1 MYRKKWNYN
10 INSYLLSR
18 FASIKN
24 EYPLPKVKCPWG
36 WTEFQHEFQYLS
48 MDLVFQLYFLMCSF
62 GTFYDKCK
70 IKMFISASEDY
81 THDNGDKD
89 IFFTDPLRTIFPS
102 IAFVGGKGSVVIIC
116 LQHNGGT
123 NKLTIHKC

>member
-24 EYPLPKVKCPWG
+24 EYPFPKVKCPWG
-36 WTEFQHEFQYLS
+36 WTEFQHEFRYLS

-89 IFFTDPLRTIFPS
+89 IFFTDPLGKIFRS
-102 IAFVGGKGSVVIIC
+102 IASVGGKGSVIIIC
-116 LQHNGGT
+116 LHHMCQ
-123 NKLTIHKC
+123 